1 MPPDIIEVRPYRPG
15 DGALIPVA
23 EADPFGFW
31 LREIE
36 DVGRGMTSYYLDD
49 LLIAVTFYT
58 PAWDGVA
65 DAGALVNR
73 RLSRGHGKQL
83 ALAIRKRNDELMRR
97 DNLHRVQ
104 ATSYVT
110 DRASQVF
117 LRAIGYRY
125 ESTMKRGAP
134 DGSDLFVYAMI
145 GESDNE

>member
-1 MPPDIIEVRPYRPG
+1 MQPDAIQVRPYQPG

-36 DVGRGMTSYYLDD
+36 SVGRGMTSYYLDG
-49 LLIAVTFYT
+49 LLVAVTFYT
-58 PAWDGVA
+58 LAWRGVA
-65 DAGALVNR
+65 DACALVNR
-73 RLSRGHGKQL
+73 DLAQGSGKEL
-83 ALAIRKRNDELMRR
+83 ARVIRKRIHELMQAEQ
-97 DNLHRVQ
+97 LHRVQ
-104 ATSYVT
+104 ATSEVE

-134 DGSDLFVYAMI
+134 DGSDLFVYALL
-145 GESDNE
+145 GE

>member
-1 MPPDIIEVRPYRPG
+1 MPRDVIEARPYRPG

-36 DVGRGMTSYYLDD
+36 AIGRGMTSYYLDG
-49 LLIAVTFYT
+49 LLLAVSFYT

-65 DAGALVNR
+65 DSCALVNR
-73 RLSRGHGKQL
+73 HLAHGHGK
-83 ALAIRKRNDELMRR
+83 ALAAAIRQRVDQLMRSDR
-97 DNLHRVQ
+97 LHRVQ
-104 ATSYVT
+104 ATSAVT
-110 DRASQVF
+110 DRDSQVF

-134 DGSDLFVYAMI
+134 DGSDLFVFALI
-145 GESDNE
+145 GD

>member
-1 MPPDIIEVRPYRPG
+1 MPHDAIEIRPYRPG

-36 DVGRGMTSYYLDD
+36 SVGRGMTSYYLDD
-49 LLIAVTFYT
+49 LLIAVSFYT
-58 PAWDGVA
+58 LAWDGVA
-65 DAGALVNR
+65 DSCALVNR
-73 RLSRGHGKQL
+73 ELSQGHGKAL
-83 ALAIRKRNDELMRR
+83 ALAVRRRIDDLMRS

-104 ATSYVT
+104 ATSDIR
-110 DRASQVF
+110 DRTSQVF

-134 DGSDLFVYAMI
+134 DGNDLFVYALL
-145 GESDNE
+145 ETET

>member
-1 MPPDIIEVRPYRPG
+1 MPPDAIEARPYKPG

-36 DVGRGMTSYYLDD
+36 SVGRGMTSYYLDG
-49 LLIAVTFYT
+49 LLIAVSFYT

-65 DAGALVNR
+65 DSCALVNR
-73 RLSRGHGKQL
+73 DLSKGCGA
-83 ALAIRKRNDELMRR
+83 ALAAAIRQRVDELMHS
-97 DNLHRVQ
+97 DHLHRVQ
-104 ATSYVT
+104 ATSDVR

-134 DGSDLFVYAMI
+134 DGSDLFVFALL
-145 GESDNE
+145 GD

>member
-1 MPPDIIEVRPYRPG
+1 MQADAIEVKPYRPG

-36 DVGRGMTSYYLDD
+36 EVGRGMTSYYIDG
-49 LLIAVTFYT
+49 LLIAVSFYT
-58 PAWDGVA
+58 LAWNGVA
-65 DAGALVNR
+65 DAGSLVNR
-73 RLSRGHGKQL
+73 TLARGHGKEL
-83 ALAIRKRNDELMRR
+83 AQSIRKRNDELMKS
-97 DNLHRVQ
+97 DKLHRVQ
-104 ATSYVT
+104 ATSYAD

-145 GESDNE
+145 GE

>member
-1 MPPDIIEVRPYRPG
+1 MPTDEIEVRPYKPG

-23 EADPFGFW
+23 EPDPFGFW

-36 DVGRGMTSYYLDD
+36 SVGRGMTSYYLDG

-58 PAWDGVA
+58 PPWDGVA
-65 DAGALVNR
+65 DACALVNR
-73 RLSRGHGKQL
+73 KLSAGHGREL
-83 ALAIRKRNDELMRR
+83 AKAVRQRIHELMAS

-104 ATSYVT
+104 ATSHVA

-125 ESTMKRGAP
+125 ESTMKRGAS
-134 DGSDLFVYAMI
+134 DGSDLFVYALF
-145 GESDNE
+145 GE

>member
-1 MPPDIIEVRPYRPG
+1 MQPDAIETRPYHPG

-36 DVGRGMTSYYLDD
+36 EVGKGMTSYYFDG
-49 LLIAVTFYT
+49 LLIAVSFYT
-58 PAWDGVA
+58 SAWDGVA

-73 RLSRGHGKQL
+73 RLARGHGQEL
-83 ALAIRKRNDELMRR
+83 ARAIRKRNNELMRS
-97 DNLHRVQ
+97 DHLHRVQ
-104 ATSYVT
+104 ATSYVA

-117 LRAIGYRY
+117 LRAIGYQY

-134 DGSDLFVYAMI
+134 DGSDLFVYALI
-145 GESDNE
+145 GE

>member
-1 MPPDIIEVRPYRPG
+1 MPPDVIEARAYRPG
-15 DGALIPVA
+15 DGALIPVD
-23 EADPFGFW
+23 EPDPFGFW

-36 DVGRGMTSYYLDD
+36 ETGRGMTSYYLDS
-49 LLIAVTFYT
+49 LLIAVSFYT
-58 PAWDGVA
+58 LAWNGVA

-73 RLSRGHGKQL
+73 ILSRGHGKEL
-83 ALAIRKRNDELMRR
+83 ALAIRKRNDDLMKS

-104 ATSYVT
+104 ATSYAD

-145 GESDNE
+145 GE

>member
-1 MPPDIIEVRPYRPG
+1 MQAEIIAKPYRVG
-15 DGALIPVA
+15 DAALVPVA

-36 DVGRGMTSYYLDD
+36 NVGRGMTSYYLDD

-58 PAWDGVA
+58 PAWEGVA
-65 DAGALVNR
+65 DACALVNR
-73 RLSRGHGKQL
+73 EIARGHGKEL
-83 ALAIRKRNDELMRR
+83 ARVVRSRILDLMVTDR
-97 DNLHRVQ
+97 LHRVQ
-104 ATSYVT
+104 ATSEVT

-134 DGSDLFVYAMI
+134 DGSDLFVYALF
-145 GESDNE
+145 GD

>member
-1 MPPDIIEVRPYRPG
+1 MQPDAIQVRPYQPG

-36 DVGRGMTSYYLDD
+36 SIGCGLTSYYLDD
-49 LLIAVTFYT
+49 LLVAVTFYT

-65 DAGALVNR
+65 DSCALVNR
-73 RLSRGHGKQL
+73 DLIQGHGK
-83 ALAIRKRNDELMRR
+83 ALASAVRRRVNELMRR
-97 DNLHRVQ
+97 DKLHRVQ
-104 ATSYVT
+104 ATSDVR
-110 DRASQVF
+110 DRTSQVF

-134 DGSDLFVYAMI
+134 DGSDLFVFALL
-145 GESDNE
+145 GD

>member
-1 MPPDIIEVRPYRPG
+1 MQPEAIEARPYRPG

-36 DVGRGMTSYYLDD
+36 HEGRGMTSYYLSG
-49 LLIAVTFYT
+49 LLIAVSFYT
-58 PAWDGVA
+58 LSCSGVA
-65 DAGALVNR
+65 DACALVNR
-73 RLSRGHGKQL
+73 ELSSGHGK
-83 ALAIRKRNDELMRR
+83 ALARAIRRRNDELMKS
-97 DNLHRVQ
+97 DALHRVQ

-125 ESTMKRGAP
+125 ESTMRRGAP

-145 GESDNE
+145 GE

>member
-1 MPPDIIEVRPYRPG
+1 MRAEIIAKPYRVG
-15 DGALIPVA
+15 DAALVPVA

-36 DVGRGMTSYYLDD
+36 NVGRGMTSYYLDD

-58 PAWDGVA
+58 PAWEGVA
-65 DAGALVNR
+65 DACALVNR
-73 RLSRGHGKQL
+73 GIAKGHGKEL
-83 ALAIRKRNDELMRR
+83 ARVVRRRIMELMDSDR
-97 DNLHRVQ
+97 LHRVQ
-104 ATSYVT
+104 ATSEVT

-134 DGSDLFVYAMI
+134 DGSDLFVYALF
-145 GESDNE
+145 GD

>member
-1 MPPDIIEVRPYRPG
+1 MQPDTIEVRPYRTG
-15 DGALIPVA
+15 DGALIPVD
-23 EADPFGFW
+23 EPDPFGFW
-31 LREIE
+31 LRETE
-36 DVGRGMTSYYLDD
+36 AAGRGMTSYYLDG

-58 PAWDGVA
+58 PAWEGVA
-65 DAGALVNR
+65 DACALVNR
-73 RLSRGHGKQL
+73 ELSRGHGKAL
-83 ALAIRKRNDELMRR
+83 ALAIRRRIHELIHS

-134 DGSDLFVYAMI
+134 DGSDLLVYALF
-145 GESDNE
+145 GD

>member
-1 MPPDIIEVRPYRPG
+1 MPPDAIEARPYKPG

-36 DVGRGMTSYYLDD
+36 SVGRGMTSYYLDG
-49 LLIAVTFYT
+49 LLIAVSFYT

-73 RLSRGHGKQL
+73 VLSRGRGKDL
-83 ALAIRKRNDELMRR
+83 AAAIRKRNDELMHS

-104 ATSYVT
+104 ATSYAD

-134 DGSDLFVYAMI
+134 DGSDLFVYTLL
-145 GESDNE
+145 GD